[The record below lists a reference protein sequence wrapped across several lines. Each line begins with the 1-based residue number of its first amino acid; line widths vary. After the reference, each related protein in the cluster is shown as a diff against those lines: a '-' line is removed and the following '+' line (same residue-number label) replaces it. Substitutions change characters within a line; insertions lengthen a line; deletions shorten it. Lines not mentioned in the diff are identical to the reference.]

1 MTHLLNILTDQD
13 RFDYLAAWLGILTC
27 KFHCGVYCPS
37 PCTTSTP
44 GGTLKS
50 NNEDRRPVLVR
61 ILKKTNSDRDP
72 SECANRRR
80 RIWKFEGSTS
90 MTISWKSVFRFG
102 YIRTTLRPS
111 KNGFVLSN
119 SKRVNSLRRFACPSK
134 NIIGIRSSKDCL
146 TASLLTCR
154 SAGT

>member
-1 MTHLLNILTDQD
+1 MIKNDEIFVLDRLRTSPRPQSQSPTPRTDVHRQHSLLLKVMTHLLNILTDQD

-61 ILKKTNSDRDP
+61 ILKKMNSDRDP

-80 RIWKFEGSTS
+80 RIW
-90 MTISWKSVFRFG
+90 
-102 YIRTTLRPS
+102 
-111 KNGFVLSN
+111 
-119 SKRVNSLRRFACPSK
+119 
-134 NIIGIRSSKDCL
+134 
-146 TASLLTCR
+146 
-154 SAGT
+154 